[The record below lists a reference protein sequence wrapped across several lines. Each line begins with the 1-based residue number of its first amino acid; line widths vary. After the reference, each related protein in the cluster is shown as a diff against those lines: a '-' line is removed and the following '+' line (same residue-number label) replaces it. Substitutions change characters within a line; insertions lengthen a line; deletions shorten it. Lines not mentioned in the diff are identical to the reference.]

1 MAEFNAVTQARE
13 GMKPCQDEGLQ
24 DTVLGLDYMIALVH
38 GNTNILIWLL
48 YHCINVAVS
57 HLQNG
62 TYII

>member
-38 GNTNILIWLL
+38 ILIWLL
-48 YHCINVAVS
+48 YHCLNMAVS